1 MFCWH
6 SAQHVLCRKTGVCM
20 DTRRSK
26 RKTTLRLVVIAGV
39 VLLAVGLAYASKL
52 RFQWRN
58 PNYKAGSFKNIL
70 VLAIN
75 GKALA
80 RADFEDRMVQEMG
93 RPGVTVTQSYVFMP
107 RPDATPI
114 NLSDLR
120 GYVNDNKFDAVVAS
134 RIVKLEQTWKEV
146 DPGDFPFYPYYGTFY
161 GYYAAVAPVV
171 YDPSYMEKETDV
183 QVETNWYATVAPDG
197 QLVWS
202 GTTDSKNPRSEP
214 KAVDGIVKAL
224 VPAFEEQ
231 GLIPGKKK

>member
-1 MFCWH
+1 MKRPERNER
-6 SAQHVLCRKTGVCM
+6 HVAIG
-20 DTRRSK
+20 
-26 RKTTLRLVVIAGV
+26 LVLVMLMA
-39 VLLAVGLAYASKL
+39 AGLAYGSRLK
-52 RFQWRN
+52 FQWKN
-58 PNYKAGSFKNIL
+58 TNYKGGSFQNIL

-80 RADFEDRMVQEMG
+80 RADFEDRMAQEMS
-93 RPGVTVTQSYVFMP
+93 RPGVTVTQSYTLMP

-114 NLSDLR
+114 NMNDLR
-120 GYVNDNKFDAVVAS
+120 GYVQDNKFDAVVAA

-214 KAVDGIVKAL
+214 KAVDGIVKVL
-224 VPAFEEQ
+224 VEAFEEQ
-231 GLIPGKKK
+231 RLIPGKKK

>member
-1 MFCWH
+1 MKRPERNER
-6 SAQHVLCRKTGVCM
+6 HVAIG
-20 DTRRSK
+20 
-26 RKTTLRLVVIAGV
+26 LVLVMLMA
-39 VLLAVGLAYASKL
+39 AGLAYGSRLK
-52 RFQWRN
+52 FQWKN
-58 PNYKAGSFKNIL
+58 TNYKGGSFQNIL

-80 RADFEDRMVQEMG
+80 RADFEDRMAQEMS
-93 RPGVTVTQSYVFMP
+93 RTGVTVTQSYTLMP

-114 NLSDLR
+114 NMNDLR
-120 GYVNDNKFDAVVAS
+120 GYVQDNKFDAVVAA

-214 KAVDGIVKAL
+214 KAVDGIVKVL
-224 VPAFEEQ
+224 VEAFEEQ
-231 GLIPGKKK
+231 QLIPGKKK

>member
-1 MFCWH
+1 MKRPERNER
-6 SAQHVLCRKTGVCM
+6 HVAIG
-20 DTRRSK
+20 
-26 RKTTLRLVVIAGV
+26 LVLVMLMA
-39 VLLAVGLAYASKL
+39 AGLAYGSRLK
-52 RFQWRN
+52 FQRKN
-58 PNYKAGSFKNIL
+58 TNYKGGSFQNIL

-80 RADFEDRMVQEMG
+80 RADFEDRMAQEMS
-93 RPGVTVTQSYVFMP
+93 RTGVTVTQSYTLMP

-114 NLSDLR
+114 NMNDLR
-120 GYVNDNKFDAVVAS
+120 GYVQDNKFDAVVAA

-214 KAVDGIVKAL
+214 KAVDGIVKVL
-224 VPAFEEQ
+224 VEAFEEQ
-231 GLIPGKKK
+231 QLIPGKKK

>member
-1 MFCWH
+1 
-6 SAQHVLCRKTGVCM
+6 M
-20 DTRRSK
+20 DTRRSAQ
-26 RKTTLRLVVIAGV
+26 KTILWLVVMAGV
-39 VLLAVGLAYASKL
+39 VLLAAGLAYGSKL
-52 RFQWRN
+52 KFQWRN

-75 GKALA
+75 GQALA

-93 RPGVTVTQSYVFMP
+93 RPGVTVTQSYVLMP

-114 NLSDLR
+114 NPSDLR
-120 GYVNDNKFDAVVAS
+120 GYVHDNKFDAVVAS
-134 RIVKLEQTWKEV
+134 RIVKLDQTWKEV
-146 DPGDFPFYPYYGTFY
+146 DAGDFPFYPYYGTFY

-183 QVETNWYATVAPDG
+183 QVETNWYATVGPEG

-231 GLIPGKKK
+231 GLIPERKK

>member
-1 MFCWH
+1 MKRPERNER
-6 SAQHVLCRKTGVCM
+6 HVAIG
-20 DTRRSK
+20 
-26 RKTTLRLVVIAGV
+26 LVLVMLMA
-39 VLLAVGLAYASKL
+39 AGLAYGSRLK
-52 RFQWRN
+52 FQWKN
-58 PNYKAGSFKNIL
+58 TNYKGGSFQNIL

-80 RADFEDRMVQEMG
+80 RADFEDRMAQEMS
-93 RPGVTVTQSYVFMP
+93 RTGVTVTQSYTLMP

-114 NLSDLR
+114 NMNDLR
-120 GYVNDNKFDAVVAS
+120 GYVQDNKFDAVVAA

-214 KAVDGIVKAL
+214 KAVDGIVKVL
-224 VPAFEEQ
+224 VEAFEEQ
-231 GLIPGKKK
+231 RLIPGKKK